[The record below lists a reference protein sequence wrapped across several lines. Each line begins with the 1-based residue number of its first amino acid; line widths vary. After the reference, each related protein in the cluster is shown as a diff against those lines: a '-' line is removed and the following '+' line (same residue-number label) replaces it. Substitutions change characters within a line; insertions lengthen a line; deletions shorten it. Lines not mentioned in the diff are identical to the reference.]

1 MSKPCSALAR
11 QSRSILDRKPCD
23 ILRRRLL
30 KDLGLPALA
39 LLPLSLEAQASE
51 SAARD
56 EAWPLA
62 QSLQWFQGQ
71 SLSYRL
77 RGQANMRW
85 FGLLLYEARL
95 WTLDAFDS
103 KHWADQRFALE
114 LVYARSF
121 DGAKIAQ
128 ASLELMQ
135 AQHGKA
141 AERDHQWLAWMQ
153 QSFPNIQAKDR
164 LLGLHQGA
172 KEGCRFVHNRQVR
185 LDIPDAHFAKAFF
198 GIWLDPRTT
207 EPALRRS
214 LIGEA

>member
-135 AQHGKA
+135 AQHGKVT
-141 AERDHQWLAWMQ
+141 ERDRQWLAWMQ

-185 LDIPDAHFAKAFF
+185 LDIPDAQFAKAFF

>member
-1 MSKPCSALAR
+1 MSKPCSALGR

-135 AQHGKA
+135 AQHGKV
-141 AERDHQWLAWMQ
+141 AERDRQWLAWMQ

-185 LDIPDAHFAKAFF
+185 LDIPDAQFAKAFF

>member
-135 AQHGKA
+135 AQHGKV
-141 AERDHQWLAWMQ
+141 AERDRQWLAWMQ

-172 KEGCRFVHNRQVR
+172 KEGCRFVHNRHVR
-185 LDIPDAHFAKAFF
+185 LDIPDAQFAKAFF

>member
-135 AQHGKA
+135 AQHGKV
-141 AERDHQWLAWMQ
+141 AERDRQWLAWMQ

>member
-56 EAWPLA
+56 GAWPLA

-135 AQHGKA
+135 AQHGKV
-141 AERDHQWLAWMQ
+141 AERDRQWLAWMQ

-185 LDIPDAHFAKAFF
+185 LDIPDAQFAKAFF

>member
-11 QSRSILDRKPCD
+11 QSRSILDRKPSD

-135 AQHGKA
+135 AQHGKVT
-141 AERDHQWLAWMQ
+141 ERDRQWLAWMQ

-185 LDIPDAHFAKAFF
+185 LDIPDAQFAKAFF

>member
-62 QSLQWFQGQ
+62 ESLQWFQGQ

-135 AQHGKA
+135 AQHGKVT
-141 AERDHQWLAWMQ
+141 ERDRQWLAWMQ

-185 LDIPDAHFAKAFF
+185 LDIPDAQFAKAFF

-207 EPALRRS
+207 EPALR
-214 LIGEA
+214 

>member
-1 MSKPCSALAR
+1 MSKPCSVLAQ
-11 QSRSILDRKPCD
+11 QSRNILTRKPPGT
-23 ILRRRLL
+23 LRRQVL
-30 KDLGLPALA
+30 KDLGLPVLT

-51 SAARD
+51 SATRD
-56 EAWPLA
+56 EAWPLT

-71 SLSYRL
+71 NLAYKL
-77 RGQANMRW
+77 RGQAHMRW

-103 KHWADQRFALE
+103 RQWADQRFALE

-121 DGAKIAQ
+121 EGVKIAQ
-128 ASLELMQ
+128 TSLELMQ

-141 AERDHQWLAWMQ
+141 AERDRQWLAWMQ

>member
-141 AERDHQWLAWMQ
+141 AERDRQWLAWMQ

-185 LDIPDAHFAKAFF
+185 LDIPDAQFAKAFF

>member
-1 MSKPCSALAR
+1 
-11 QSRSILDRKPCD
+11 
-23 ILRRRLL
+23 
-30 KDLGLPALA
+30 LPALA

-135 AQHGKA
+135 AQHGKV
-141 AERDHQWLAWMQ
+141 AERDRQWLAWMQ

-185 LDIPDAHFAKAFF
+185 LDIPDAQFAKAFF

>member
-1 MSKPCSALAR
+1 
-11 QSRSILDRKPCD
+11 SRSILDRKPCD

-30 KDLGLPALA
+30 KDLGLTALA

-121 DGAKIAQ
+121 EGVKIAQ

-141 AERDHQWLAWMQ
+141 AERDRQWLAWMQ

-185 LDIPDAHFAKAFF
+185 LDIPDAQFAKAFF

>member
-121 DGAKIAQ
+121 DGVKIAQ

-135 AQHGKA
+135 AQHGKV
-141 AERDHQWLAWMQ
+141 AERDRQWLAWMQ

-185 LDIPDAHFAKAFF
+185 LDIPDAQFAKAFF

>member
-103 KHWADQRFALE
+103 RQWADQRFALE

-141 AERDHQWLAWMQ
+141 AERDRQWLAWMQ

-185 LDIPDAHFAKAFF
+185 LDIPDSQFAKAFF

>member
-95 WTLDAFDS
+95 
-103 KHWADQRFALE
+103 
-114 LVYARSF
+114 
-121 DGAKIAQ
+121 
-128 ASLELMQ
+128 
-135 AQHGKA
+135 
-141 AERDHQWLAWMQ
+141 
-153 QSFPNIQAKDR
+153 
-164 LLGLHQGA
+164 
-172 KEGCRFVHNRQVR
+172 
-185 LDIPDAHFAKAFF
+185 
-198 GIWLDPRTT
+198 
-207 EPALRRS
+207 
-214 LIGEA
+214 

>member
-77 RGQANMRW
+77 RGQATMRW

-135 AQHGKA
+135 AQHGKVT
-141 AERDHQWLAWMQ
+141 ERDRQWLAWMQ

-185 LDIPDAHFAKAFF
+185 LDIPDAQFAKAFF

>member
-135 AQHGKA
+135 AQHGKVT
-141 AERDHQWLAWMQ
+141 ERDRQWLAWMQ

>member
-77 RGQANMRW
+77 RGQANIRW

-135 AQHGKA
+135 AQHGKV
-141 AERDHQWLAWMQ
+141 AERDRQWLAWMQ

-185 LDIPDAHFAKAFF
+185 LDIPDAQFAKAFF

>member
-121 DGAKIAQ
+121 DGVKIAQ

-135 AQHGKA
+135 AQHGKV
-141 AERDHQWLAWMQ
+141 AERDRQWLAWMQ
-153 QSFPNIQAKDR
+153 QSFPNIQANDR

-185 LDIPDAHFAKAFF
+185 LDIPDAQFAKAFF

>member
-1 MSKPCSALAR
+1 MSTPCSALAR

-135 AQHGKA
+135 AQHGKV
-141 AERDHQWLAWMQ
+141 AERDRQWLAWMQ

-185 LDIPDAHFAKAFF
+185 LDIPDAQFAKAFF

>member
-77 RGQANMRW
+77 RGKATMRW

-121 DGAKIAQ
+121 DGVKIAQ

-135 AQHGKA
+135 AQHGKV
-141 AERDHQWLAWMQ
+141 AERDRQWLAWMQ

>member
-121 DGAKIAQ
+121 DGVKIAQ

-135 AQHGKA
+135 AQHGKV
-141 AERDHQWLAWMQ
+141 AERDRQWLAWMQ
-153 QSFPNIQAKDR
+153 QGFPNIQAKDR

>member
-11 QSRSILDRKPCD
+11 QSRSILNRKPCD

-135 AQHGKA
+135 AQHGKVT
-141 AERDHQWLAWMQ
+141 ERDRQWLAWMQ

-185 LDIPDAHFAKAFF
+185 LDIPDAQFAKAFF

>member
-135 AQHGKA
+135 AQHGKV
-141 AERDHQWLAWMQ
+141 AERDRQWLAWMQ

-185 LDIPDAHFAKAFF
+185 LDIPDAQFAKAFF